1 MEKITEKQK
10 AYLED
15 LSEEAQ
21 RLIRDIDALTKVEAD
36 VLIKEFLNNKP
47 KVTEKPKVN
56 TNSVQFG
63 LALKMV
69 YQHWVHKKV
78 EPLNNPIGFQEEVMK
93 TYFLFEFK

>member
-10 AYLED
+10 GYLED

-21 RLIRDIDALTKVEAD
+21 RLIRDINTLTKVDAD

-47 KVTEKPKVN
+47 KVEEKPKVN
-56 TNSVQFG
+56 VNSVQFG

-69 YQHWVHKKV
+69 YQRWISRK
-78 EPLNNPIGFQEEVMK
+78 EIPLNDPMIFQEEVLN
-93 TYFLFEFK
+93 TYSLFEFK